1 MKTKRPSVKFFQC
14 MLATVAIAI
23 VGGLSVS
30 SAQAG
35 YILVLHQVGPDVVA
49 TGSGPL
55 DLSGLTFQ
63 FNTGL
68 FPGLTPS
75 LPAAGT
81 GPTPAALTD
90 AYEQTGPFAGPTSFG
105 PGTGTGPDS
114 GSGDPVGIFTPSFG
128 NGFIFVP
135 VGYVSNSPLSDHM
148 AFNNATFSS
157 LGVTPGVYEW
167 TWGTGANQNFT
178 LKTAATIPDSGS
190 TFGLLLLA
198 LAALV
203 GASRL
208 RSIQLA

>member
-1 MKTKRPSVKFFQC
+1 MKTTTASRKFPA
-14 MLATVAIAI
+14 LATALAI
-23 VGGLSVS
+23 VTMCGFSVQP
-30 SAQAG
+30 AQAG
-35 YILVLHQVGPDVVA
+35 YILILHQVGPDVVA

-55 DLSGLTFQ
+55 DLTGLSFQ

-90 AYEQTGPFAGPTSFG
+90 AYEQTGPFAGPTNFG

-114 GSGDPVGIFTPSFG
+114 GFGDPVGIFTPSFG
-128 NGFIFVP
+128 NGFLFVP
-135 VGYVSNSPLSDHM
+135 VGYVSNSSLSDTM
-148 AFNNATFSS
+148 RFNNATFSS

-198 LAALV
+198 VATLFGVSRFRSLRLA
-203 GASRL
+203 
-208 RSIQLA
+208 